1 MDERGYD
8 PDASSVSFAGF
19 LPVEKPQFVC
29 VIVVDDPRKERW
41 GGSVA
46 APAFQRVMQRI
57 VHLPGGLLANR
68 PVAEHL
74 VPTRVVPDLRGMTR
88 SAAHLTAQLRGI
100 EVRAEGH
107 GSVVV
112 WQVPPPGEEVLMGVD
127 IGWQMGEDISHL
139 SDVEA
144 LEGRQMRLL
153 EVLEQGRNLP
163 ARGL

>member
-1 MDERGYD
+1 M
-8 PDASSVSFAGF
+8 
-19 LPVEKPQFVC
+19 
-29 VIVVDDPRKERW
+29 
-41 GGSVA
+41 A
-46 APAFQRVMQRI
+46 APAFKRVMQRI
-57 VHLPGGLLANR
+57 VHLPGGLLADR
-68 PVAEHL
+68 PVAERL

-100 EVRAEGH
+100 EVRAEEH

-112 WQVPPPGEEVLMGVD
+112 EQLPPPGEEVLMGAD
-127 IGWQMGEDISHL
+127 IRCQMGEDISHL

>member
-1 MDERGYD
+1 MYKFLFLFRHSNIYTDGRGYD
-8 PDASSVSFAGF
+8 PDASIVSFAGF

-57 VHLPGGLLANR
+57 VHLPGGLLADR
-68 PVAEHL
+68 PIAEHL
-74 VPTRVVPDLRGMTR
+74 VSTRVVPDLRGMTR

-112 WQVPPPGEEVLMGVD
+112 GQVPLVIIRECYVIVGLVSKM
-127 IGWQMGEDISHL
+127 
-139 SDVEA
+139 
-144 LEGRQMRLL
+144 
-153 EVLEQGRNLP
+153 LP
-163 ARGL
+163 VSFL